1 MSKTV
6 AFITLGCKVNQFETE
21 LMEGLFKQKDYK
33 VVPNDEKADIYVIN
47 TCSVTSF
54 ADKKSR
60 QLIRR
65 SARLNENAVIA
76 VTGCYAQAAS
86 DKVAEIT
93 GVKVVLGT
101 NNRHQIV
108 DFVEAAMNDGEIHNG
123 VTDIMKARDFEDIPM
138 LEVPARTRAF
148 LKIQEGCTNF
158 CSYCIIPF
166 TRGPVRSR
174 KLASVKSE
182 AEKFL
187 SMGVKEI
194 VFTGIHVGAYGRDFH
209 DGTTLADAA
218 RTVLELDGLQRL
230 RLGSLESIELSE
242 ELLTM
247 VRENPKFSHHLHL
260 PLQAG
265 SDYVLKRMN
274 RHYNREE
281 FRKLIENVKNAI
293 PGVAISTDIIVG
305 FPGETEEMFAESLD
319 YIRSLGFSRVHV
331 FPYSPREGTPAAS
344 MPDQIPDNIKKERV
358 HRLQQVA
365 EEMTRAFHEQ
375 YLGTKQKVL
384 WETRT
389 KGVTDGVTDT
399 YIRVYTKADVIPGE
413 ITEVKLERLYE
424 DGVWGISE

>member
-187 SMGVKEI
+187 SMGFKEI
-194 VFTGIHVGAYGRDFH
+194 VFTGIDLGAYGRDFH

>member
-76 VTGCYAQAAS
+76 VTGCYAQASS

-187 SMGVKEI
+187 SMGFKEI
-194 VFTGIHVGAYGRDFH
+194 VFTGIHLGAYGRDFH

-281 FRKLIENVKNAI
+281 FCKLIENVKNAI

>member
-76 VTGCYAQAAS
+76 VTGCYAQASS

-187 SMGVKEI
+187 SMGFKEI
-194 VFTGIHVGAYGRDFH
+194 VFTGIHLGAYGRDFH

-399 YIRVYTKADVIPGE
+399 YIRIYTKADVIPGE

-424 DGVWGISE
+424 DGVWGGSE

>member
-187 SMGVKEI
+187 SMGFKEI
-194 VFTGIHVGAYGRDFH
+194 VFTGIHLGAYGRDFH

-389 KGVTDGVTDT
+389 KGATDGVTDT

-424 DGVWGISE
+424 DGVWGVSE